1 MVLAALPICLLL
13 SGCEL
18 RAQVGIVV
26 DGDGAG
32 VLSYTLTADAQ
43 LRRAAR
49 RAGADPL
56 AALADAGADLRGW
69 RVARR
74 TDGALQG
81 VTLTTTFDDPD
92 ELAMVSAQFAEAV
105 AAPELRPLGPLR
117 LEVDD
122 STVDLRGS
130 AALALDA
137 AAVRGLGVRPAR
149 ARDVLD
155 DSVQMRVTAQMPG
168 EVLQTNADAQSDDR
182 VAWTIAPGQRRTLR
196 VVARRPWTL
205 ARLGRLLI
213 TVEGLIGLAIALA
226 LIYGWRRA
234 ATRGSPAPPVAQ
246 HASSAA
252 GHPPPR

>member
-1 MVLAALPICLLL
+1 MWKRWTVLGALPICLLL

-18 RAQVGIVV
+18 RTHVGIVV

-32 VLSYTLTADAQ
+32 VLSYTLTADAE

-56 AALADAGADLRGW
+56 VGLADAGAHLRGW
-69 RVARR
+69 QVARR

-92 ELAMVSAQFAEAV
+92 ELARVSAQFAEAL

-117 LEVDD
+117 LEVEDR
-122 STVDLRGS
+122 TVDLRGS
-130 AALALDA
+130 AALALDD
-137 AAVRGLGVRPAR
+137 AAVRELGVRPAH

-155 DSVQMRVTAQMPG
+155 DGVQLRVTARMPG
-168 EVLQTNADAQSDDR
+168 EVLQTNADAQSADDR

-213 TVEGLIGLAIALA
+213 TVEGVIALAIALA
-226 LIYGWRRA
+226 LIFGWRRA
-234 ATRGSPAPPVAQ
+234 TRDSPAPPVA
-246 HASSAA
+246 
-252 GHPPPR
+252 

>member
-1 MVLAALPICLLL
+1 VWKRWTLLAALPICLLL

-18 RAQVGIVV
+18 RTQVGIVV

-32 VLSYTLTADAQ
+32 VLSYTLTADAE

-56 AALADAGADLRGW
+56 AALADAAADLRGW

-92 ELAMVSAQFAEAV
+92 ELAQVSAQFAEAL
-105 AAPELRPLGPLR
+105 AAPELQPLGPLR
-117 LEVDD
+117 LVVDD
-122 STVDLRGS
+122 TTVDLQGS
-130 AALALDA
+130 AALALDG
-137 AAVRGLGVRPAR
+137 AAVRELGVRPAR

-155 DSVQMRVTAQMPG
+155 DSVQLRVTARMPG
-168 EVLQTNADAQSDDR
+168 EVLQTNADVRSDGDR
-182 VAWTIAPGQRRTLR
+182 VAWSIASGQQRTLR

-213 TVEGLIGLAIALA
+213 TAQGVTALAIALV
-226 LIYGWRRA
+226 LIHGWRRA
-234 ATRGSPAPPVAQ
+234 TRDSPAPLVA
-246 HASSAA
+246 
-252 GHPPPR
+252 